1 MDTLKEGYFM
11 TIQLQIL
18 LYVLAG
24 GATLAVLM
32 MMLRSKRLLRNFLL
46 TALSGVAALYA
57 VNAVG
62 LLTGTRLS
70 INFLTLGVSAIAGA
84 PGVVG
89 LLLMDTLL

>member
-1 MDTLKEGYFM
+1 M
-11 TIQLQIL
+11 TVQLQVL
-18 LYVLAG
+18 LYALAG
-24 GATLAVLM
+24 GATLAILLV
-32 MMLRSKRLLRNFLL
+32 MLKSKRLLRNLLL
-46 TALSGVAALYA
+46 TAFSGVAALYA

-70 INFLTLGVSAIAGA
+70 INFLTLGVGAIAGA

>member
-1 MDTLKEGYFM
+1 M
-11 TIQLQIL
+11 TIQLQIV
-18 LYVLAG
+18 LYVLV
-24 GATLAVLM
+24 GAAALAVLL

-46 TALSGVAALYA
+46 TAASGIAALYA
-57 VNAVG
+57 VNVVG

-70 INFLTLGVSAIAGA
+70 INFLTLGVSAIGGA

>member
-1 MDTLKEGYFM
+1 M
-11 TIQLQIL
+11 TVQLQVL

-24 GATLAVLM
+24 GAAIAILVA
-32 MMLRSKRLLRNFLL
+32 MLRSKRLLRNLLL

-57 VNAVG
+57 INAVG